1 MAKASSTRSTASI
14 VTLMAD
20 PEEQT
25 TPTFV
30 RDLTSA
36 TEPASEPLDLDPRTI
51 RELAERVHEIEASRA
66 AAAVSGRD
74 YVIR

>member
-1 MAKASSTRSTASI
+1 M
-14 VTLMAD
+14 VTCMAD
-20 PEEQT
+20 PEET

-36 TEPASEPLDLDPRTI
+36 TEPAPEPLDLDPETVRD
-51 RELAERVHEIEASRA
+51 LAERVREIEASRA